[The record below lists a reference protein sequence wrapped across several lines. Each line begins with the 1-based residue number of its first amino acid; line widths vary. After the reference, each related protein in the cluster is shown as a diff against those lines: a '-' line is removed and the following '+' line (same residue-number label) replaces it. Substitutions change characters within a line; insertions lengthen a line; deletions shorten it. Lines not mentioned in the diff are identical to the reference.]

1 MSSKPKGKKGTTP
14 NSIQINRR
22 STKLTKLS
30 KINLPIPSNLK
41 LAAAAATS
49 KGGWVVAAQAQHGNP
64 YDGHTLASTIE
75 QFERLTNATPN
86 EVFVDMGY
94 RKHDYTGTSLIHVD
108 RRRRGNIP
116 RNTWRWMKH
125 RAAIEPTLG
134 HLKDNK
140 RLDRNRLKGVL
151 GDKINVILSA
161 AGMNFHKIMKALAQ
175 GKGFLRKILGWL
187 LGIRINRSAAMLF
200 QLG

>member
-1 MSSKPKGKKGTTP
+1 MAIRTMDTRWPA
-14 NSIQINRR
+14 
-22 STKLTKLS
+22 
-30 KINLPIPSNLK
+30 PSNSSNDSPTRHRTKCSLTWVTGSMITPAPASFTSTD
-41 LAAAAATS
+41 AAEATS
-49 KGGWVVAAQAQHGNP
+49 
-64 YDGHTLASTIE
+64 
-75 QFERLTNATPN
+75 
-86 EVFVDMGY
+86 
-94 RKHDYTGTSLIHVD
+94 
-108 RRRRGNIP
+108 P
-116 RNTWRWMKH
+116 RNTWRRMKH

-187 LGIRINRSAAMLF
+187 LGIRINRPAAMRF
-200 QLG
+200 QLS